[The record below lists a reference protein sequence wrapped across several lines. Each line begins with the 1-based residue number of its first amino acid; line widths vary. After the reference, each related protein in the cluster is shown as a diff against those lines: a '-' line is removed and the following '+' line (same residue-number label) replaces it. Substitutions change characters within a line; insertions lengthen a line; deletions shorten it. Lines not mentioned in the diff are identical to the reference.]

1 MLQTH
6 GGKKMNRESRISK
19 LILGPALSLCMV
31 SGLFA
36 ANAWAQKR
44 PECDSSQPRRTPAMS
59 EKVYKELGKAAEL
72 ASPEAEPGKPE
83 PKPDF
88 RGALEVLRSVE
99 QKCLKEECNKY
110 ELGSIY
116 NYYGWVYFSLE
127 DVGNAIKYYVKL
139 VEQAPEIPHGME
151 VQTLSAL
158 AKLFLQEERL
168 DESLKYIN
176 KWIAAA
182 CKEDSEMFQL
192 RSNIHYF
199 RDDKVNA
206 LKDINKAIA
215 MEEAEGKT
223 PPVPEAWWGLQKALL
238 LDKEDYKT
246 AHPIL
251 IKMVRYY
258 PKLSTWDQLA
268 SVYGILEQEQNQR
281 SALDALYTMGGFTR
295 ENQYVNL
302 AYLYL
307 GADYPWKAA
316 KLLQEG
322 IDKKIVKATSRNLQ
336 TLAQA
341 YAAAQEVDKSIP
353 VMEQAAASADDG
365 DLYSQLVVLYLNKDN
380 YKKAVE
386 SGKKAIEKKSLRRPG
401 EVHLNMGI
409 AYFEQKQYDS
419 AIKSFKKAKEYDA
432 TARLAANWQRHAEVE
447 ADREKQLKEALGEL
461 PT

>member
-6 GGKKMNRESRISK
+6 GGKKMNRESLIAK
-19 LILGPALSLCMV
+19 LVAGPALSLAMLLAV
-31 SGLFA
+31 FASG
-36 ANAWAQKR
+36 AWAQNR

-59 EKVYKELGKAAEL
+59 EKVYKDLGKAAEL
-72 ASPEAEPGKPE
+72 ASPEGEEGKPA

-88 RGALEVLRSVE
+88 RGALDVLKKLE
-99 QKCLKEECNKY
+99 QKCEGDCNKY
-110 ELGSIY
+110 EMASIY
-116 NYYGWVYFSLE
+116 NYFGWVYFSLE
-127 DVGNAIKYYVKL
+127 DVNNAIKYYVKL

-151 VQTLSAL
+151 IQTLSAL

-176 KWIAAA
+176 KWIAAS

-206 LKDINKAIA
+206 LKDITKAVS
-215 MEEAEGKT
+215 MEEADGKI
-223 PPVPEAWWGLQKALL
+223 PPEAWWGLQKALL
-238 LDKEDYKT
+238 LDKEDYRT
-246 AHPIL
+246 ALPIL
-251 IKMVRYY
+251 VKMVRHY
-258 PKLSTWDQLA
+258 PKIATWDQLA
-268 SVYGILEQEQNQR
+268 SVYGVLEQEDKQR
-281 SALDALYTMGGFTR
+281 HALDALHEMGGFTR

-307 GADYPWKAA
+307 GAEYPWKAA

-322 IDKKIVKATSRNLQ
+322 LDKKVVKATSRNLQ

-353 VMEQAAASADDG
+353 VMEQAAASSDDG
-365 DLYSQLVVLYLNKDN
+365 DLYSQLVVLYLNKDAF
-380 YKKAVE
+380 KKAVE
-386 SGKKAIEKKSLRRPG
+386 AGKKAIDKKNLRRPG
-401 EVHLNMGI
+401 EVHLNIGI

-419 AIKSFKKAKEYDA
+419 AIKAFKKAKEYDA

-447 ADREKQLKEALGEL
+447 ADREARLKEALGGEL
-461 PT
+461 PS

>member
-6 GGKKMNRESRISK
+6 GVKKMNRESRISK
-19 LILGPALSLCMV
+19 LILGPALSLFMV
-31 SGLFA
+31 SGMFA
-36 ANAWAQKR
+36 SAAWAQSR

-59 EKVYKELGKAAEL
+59 EKVYKDLGKAAEL
-72 ASPEAEPGKPE
+72 ASPEGEEGKPE

-88 RGALEVLRSVE
+88 RGALEVLRKVE
-99 QKCLKEECNKY
+99 QKCTQDECNKY
-110 ELGSIY
+110 EMASIY
-116 NYYGWVYFSLE
+116 NYFGWVYFSLE
-127 DVGNAIKYYVKL
+127 DVNNAIKYYIKL
-139 VEQAPEIPHGME
+139 VDQAPEIPHGME

-158 AKLFLQEERL
+158 AKLLLQEERL

-176 KWIAAA
+176 KWMAAA
-182 CKEDSEMFQL
+182 CKEDSEMYQL

-199 RDDKVNA
+199 REDKVNA
-206 LKDINKAIA
+206 LKDITKAVS
-215 MEEAEGKT
+215 MEEAAGKT
-223 PPVPEAWWGLQKALL
+223 PPEAWWSLQKALL
-238 LDKEDYKT
+238 LDKEDYRT
-246 AHPIL
+246 ALPIL
-251 IKMVRYY
+251 IKMVRHY
-258 PKLSTWDQLA
+258 PKISTWDQLA
-268 SVYGILEQEQNQR
+268 SVYGILEQEDKQR
-281 SALDALYTMGGFTR
+281 SALDALHSMGGFTR

-322 IDKKIVKATSRNLQ
+322 VDKKVIKTTSRNLQ

-380 YKKAVE
+380 YKKAIE
-386 SGKKAIEKKSLRRPG
+386 AGKKAIEKKSLRRPG

-419 AIKSFKKAKEYDA
+419 AIKAFKKAKEYDA

-447 ADREKQLKEALGEL
+447 ADREKQLKEALGGEL